1 MTHSGA
7 SHEAV
12 SEVAHLR
19 HDLRTPVNQII
30 GYCEMLL
37 EDAQEPDFAHRQP
50 ALTDALHASRNVTSL
65 IDAGLPAGVTVLT
78 TDCRLMSNARRQ
90 ARAMAAATAVFHSTE
105 QVRAENVAGGQP
117 TAADAVVVWLCSP
130 PHRANILNR
139 SWSKVGCAGFVGPD
153 GRCYWVQQF
162 E

>member
-12 SEVAHLR
+12 SEVARLR

-37 EDAQEPDFAHRQP
+37 EDAQEPDSAHRQP

-65 IDAGLPAGVTVLT
+65 IDAGLPAGVTVL
-78 TDCRLMSNARRQ
+78 N
-90 ARAMAAATAVFHSTE
+90 
-105 QVRAENVAGGQP
+105 
-117 TAADAVVVWLCSP
+117 ADAVRGVYEAIREP
-130 PHRANILNR
+130 QARILAAM
-139 SWSKVGCAGFVGPD
+139 SSLLLKGKAAD
-153 GRCYWVQQF
+153 SA